1 MFKPGQVDR
10 TAYVIARVDS
20 KTITAADFDSIGE
33 AMSVVIRSDTDVD
46 SLKKVI
52 LDSSIDIK
60 LIDIRV
66 DSIVLE
72 LEHDRNF
79 LEKRTHELANTVL
92 RLMYQ
97 GEITGKTNIDS
108 SQVVDEYSQ
117 NSEKYIDP
125 AQIKASHVLIK
136 IPPPDTFDVKSEEKM
151 QKKFEDNR
159 KETVKRAEAVYNKS
173 ISGGNWDSLV
183 VKYSQDVTNNQK
195 GGDLGYFPKGQ
206 MVPPFDSAAFN
217 AEIGDIVGPV
227 ETRFGFHIIKIED
240 KKPESKLEL
249 DEDLFK
255 KIKTGLSRAK
265 EKEVADNF
273 VDSLKTGARH
283 VFNEEVLS
291 QPDSLLDDSLWVVIV
306 DDADTVFEQTVKKN
320 FPKYLRRNSI
330 IDWTAEDKKN
340 MLKEISVNS
349 LLRAAAHNLGYYNYP
364 KAIQAKE
371 EINRREAQMQ
381 VKHLLR
387 NLEYQPTEE
396 EVEKYYDEKF
406 EERYH
411 EKKPLHVQHIIFEDS
426 ALALVVRDSILAGA
440 DFKEMALHYYP
451 GEKEIREVAYDLG
464 YISDEEL
471 GQEFFT
477 VANLLDVNDISLP
490 FKTEWGH
497 HLIKLVNRRIDKK
510 LEQVRPGIRR
520 ALIEASD
527 SSHRQEILDEW
538 RPKSLI
544 VEEEKALKKY
554 KFPESLKSVEIVP
567 KG

>member
-1 MFKPGQVDR
+1 MKFKLPVFTMILLLTSCMFKPGQVDR

-273 VDSLKTGARH
+273 VDSLKTGARY

-291 QPDSLLDDSLWVVIV
+291 QPDSLLDDSL
-306 DDADTVFEQTVKKN
+306 
-320 FPKYLRRNSI
+320 
-330 IDWTAEDKKN
+330 
-340 MLKEISVNS
+340 
-349 LLRAAAHNLGYYNYP
+349 
-364 KAIQAKE
+364 
-371 EINRREAQMQ
+371 
-381 VKHLLR
+381 
-387 NLEYQPTEE
+387 
-396 EVEKYYDEKF
+396 
-406 EERYH
+406 
-411 EKKPLHVQHIIFEDS
+411 
-426 ALALVVRDSILAGA
+426 
-440 DFKEMALHYYP
+440 
-451 GEKEIREVAYDLG
+451 
-464 YISDEEL
+464 
-471 GQEFFT
+471 
-477 VANLLDVNDISLP
+477 
-490 FKTEWGH
+490 
-497 HLIKLVNRRIDKK
+497 
-510 LEQVRPGIRR
+510 
-520 ALIEASD
+520 
-527 SSHRQEILDEW
+527 
-538 RPKSLI
+538 
-544 VEEEKALKKY
+544 
-554 KFPESLKSVEIVP
+554 
-567 KG
+567 